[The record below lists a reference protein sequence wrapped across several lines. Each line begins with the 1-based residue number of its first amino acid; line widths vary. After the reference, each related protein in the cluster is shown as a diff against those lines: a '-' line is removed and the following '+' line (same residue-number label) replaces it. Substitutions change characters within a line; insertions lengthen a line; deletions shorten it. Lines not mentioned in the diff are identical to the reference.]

1 MKHID
6 KSCSQY
12 STGQLWSICSIRIPP
27 KSVQGAGVINHKHEL
42 IELNEV
48 PVERGTADFH
58 YYAEEGVELPRV
70 QVTRAELVKL
80 VAQMETA
87 SRQYGSN
94 DMVKATGLFRDSL
107 KHIQAQQPAG

>member
-1 MKHID
+1 M
-6 KSCSQY
+6 
-12 STGQLWSICSIRIPP
+12 
-27 KSVQGAGVINHKHEL
+27 
-42 IELNEV
+42 

-58 YYAEEGVELPRV
+58 YAEDGSELPRV

-80 VAQMETA
+80 VAQMESA